1 MKKYYE
7 EIKME
12 IIELD
17 SKDLILTSDAGAE
30 LPPAEGGAEE
40 EIPSGGGDFTD
51 EGFSNYH

>member
-17 SKDLILTSDAGAE
+17 SKDLILTSDAGAI

-40 EIPSGGGDFTD
+40 EIPSGGGDFVD